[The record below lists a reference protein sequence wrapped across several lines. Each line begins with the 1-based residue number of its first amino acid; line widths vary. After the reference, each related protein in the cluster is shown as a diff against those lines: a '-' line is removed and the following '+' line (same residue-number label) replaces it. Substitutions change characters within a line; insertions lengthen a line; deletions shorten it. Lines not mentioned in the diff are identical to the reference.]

1 VSVTVP
7 FSDSVLYV
15 IPAKGGRWIPIPAL
29 GRWDDKPR
37 FAPAGQVIY
46 YLSERHGFLNLWR
59 VHFDNE
65 RGVPVGRPFRITRF
79 ESPDSMIP
87 TFIAP
92 VELSIAKDRF
102 AVNLAEVSGSIWM
115 LENVR

>member
-1 VSVTVP
+1 
-7 FSDSVLYV
+7 
-15 IPAKGGRWIPIPAL
+15 
-29 GRWDDKPR
+29 
-37 FAPAGQVIY
+37 
-46 YLSERHGFLNLWR
+46 
-59 VHFDNE
+59 
-65 RGVPVGRPFRITRF
+65 
-79 ESPDSMIP
+79 MIP